1 MKEKMQILVVDDNQA
16 NLKVVGNV
24 LKELGYK
31 ITLALSGENAL
42 KIIDEHEIDLILL
55 DIMMPEMD
63 GFEVCQKI
71 KASKEHHDIP
81 VIFLTAKNQ
90 TTDLVEGFKAG
101 GVDFITKPFSREEL
115 IVRVNNHLE
124 LAASKKKIVRMNKTR
139 DKLYSIIA
147 HDIRSPLSGIAQTV
161 DAIADGYLKP
171 ENKEFTEIFKDLQVR
186 TSETLNLLGNLLE
199 WTRAQ
204 GYSLNLEHK
213 KVNMHSVVT
222 ESINFIN
229 GVAKKKGIQIQQNT
243 QEDDTAFC
251 DKNTINTAFRNL
263 ISNAVKFSHEGGEIN
278 ISSKKVNH
286 QIQFFVKDNGTGILP
301 EIMNQILNEEQ
312 HVTTKG
318 TNNERGIGLG
328 LLMVKDFLKM
338 NNGTFTIESTLG
350 AGTVV
355 SIMLPTE

>member
-1 MKEKMQILVVDDNQA
+1 MQILVVDDNQA

-63 GFEVCQKI
+63 GFEVCKII

-124 LAASKKKIVRMNKTR
+124 LAASKKKILTMNITR
-139 DKLYSIIA
+139 DKLYSVIA

-171 ENKEFTEIFKDLQVR
+171 ENKEFTEIFKDLQIR

-204 GYSLNLEHK
+204 GNSLNLEPK
-213 KVNMHSVVT
+213 NINIHSIVT
-222 ESINFIN
+222 ESINFVN
-229 GVAKKKGIQIQQNT
+229 DAAKKKGIQILQES
-243 QEDDTAFC
+243 QEDDTAIC
-251 DKNTINTAFRNL
+251 DKNTICTVFRNL
-263 ISNAVKFSHEGGEIN
+263 ISNAVKFTPEGGKIN
-278 ISSKKVNH
+278 ISSKKLNH
-286 QIQFFVKDNGTGILP
+286 QIHLFVKDSGIGILP
-301 EIMNQILNEEQ
+301 EIMDQILNKEQ

-338 NNGTFTIESTLG
+338 NNGTFTIESTSG

-355 SIMLPTE
+355 SVVLPAE